1 LFGRSVGWVDKPNV
15 SDGLWI
21 GWVYQP
27 NLPAVLPITAFGS
40 DNTFKPN
47 TPCVDVFC
55 RFVKVGVGIFPTGQ

>member
-1 LFGRSVGWVDKPNV
+1 LINPTFQTACGFVGLINPTYP
-15 SDGLWI
+15 L
-21 GWVYQP
+21 
-27 NLPAVLPITAFGS
+27 VLPITAFGS

>member
-1 LFGRSVGWVDKPNV
+1 
-15 SDGLWI
+15 LWI